1 MKREFFQRFLGYFPY
16 SRQWFLTIRLRSNPF
31 VKGTI
36 VDIET
41 TGLNPGRG
49 DYYNPQSHII
59 TLGTYSGPTIELRQ
73 LLSPRYEAFRDVCL
87 RTVERKPQPLYAYF
101 AHFEKEFLGIEE
113 GWNDLGQYSFSDWH
127 DGYSRLSLV
136 DVTRSPYQRSEDG
149 DVDGR
154 DVPQLWA
161 RWVKGSPVN
170 NLAEIAYHCYIDL
183 LRESQL
189 VNKPNNLEPNL

>member
-1 MKREFFQRFLGYFPY
+1 MKSDFFQRFLGYIPY
-16 SRQWFLTIRLRSNPF
+16 SRQWYLTIRLRNNPL

-73 LLSPRYEAFRDVCL
+73 LFHPKYEAFRDICI
-87 RTVERKPQPLYAYF
+87 RTVEKKPQPLYAYF
-101 AHFEKEFLGIEE
+101 ADFERDFLGIEK
-113 GWNDLGQYSFSDWH
+113 GWSDLGEYIFSDWQ
-127 DGYSRLSLV
+127 DGYRRVALV
-136 DVTRSPYQRSEDG
+136 EATRSPYQKREDE
-149 DVDGR
+149 DVDGK
-154 DVPQLWA
+154 DVPELWA
-161 RWVKGSPVN
+161 EWIKGSRVR
-170 NLAEIAYHCYIDL
+170 NLAEIAYHCYVDL

-189 VNKPNNLEPNL
+189 VNKP

>member
-16 SRQWFLTIRLRSNPF
+16 SRQWFRTLRLRNNPL

-73 LLSPRYEAFRDVCL
+73 LMSPKYEAFRDLCV
-87 RTVERKPQPLYAYF
+87 RTVEKKPKPLHAYF
-101 AHFEKEFLGIEE
+101 AHFEKDFLGIEQ
-113 GWNDLGQYSFSDWH
+113 GWNDLGQYWPSDWH
-127 DGYSRLSLV
+127 DGYRRVSLIEA
-136 DVTRSPYQRSEDG
+136 TRRPYQSREDE
-149 DVDGR
+149 DVDGK

-161 RWVKGSPVN
+161 AWVKESRIK

-189 VNKPNNLEPNL
+189 VNKT

>member
-1 MKREFFQRFLGYFPY
+1 MKGEFFQRFLGYFLY
-16 SRQWFLTIRLRSNPF
+16 SWQWFLTIRLRNNPF

-73 LLSPRYEAFRDVCL
+73 LFHPKYEAFRDICV

-101 AHFEKEFLGIEE
+101 ADFERDFLGIEK
-113 GWNDLGQYSFSDWH
+113 GWSDLGEYIFSDWQ
-127 DGYSRLSLV
+127 DGYRRVALV
-136 DVTRSPYQRSEDG
+136 EATRSPYQRREDE
-149 DVDGR
+149 DVDGE
-154 DVPQLWA
+154 DVPELWA
-161 RWVKGSPVN
+161 EWVKDSRMK
-170 NLAEIAYHCYIDL
+170 NLAEIAYHCYVDL

-189 VNKPNNLEPNL
+189 VNKPNKLEPNF